1 MSSETSAVNVHGAWS
16 AKRLTLLAMMLAL
29 ISVSSYIAIPLP
41 FSDAKI
47 TAQTM
52 IVNLIGLLIAPQDT
66 ILVMASWL
74 LLGLCGVPVFSGGS
88 AGPGKLLGPSGGY
101 YIGFLVVAFLISLFC
116 RKWKNVAFQ
125 TAFLIVV
132 GIPVIYAFGA
142 GWMKHVTGQPWG
154 AVIVQ
159 SIIPFIPL
167 DIVKCV
173 AAVALGLA
181 LKRTGLFGK

>member
-66 ILVMASWL
+66 ILVMASCL
-74 LLGLCGVPVFSGGS
+74 LLCLCGVPVFSGGS
-88 AGPGKLLGPSGGY
+88 DFWL
-101 YIGFLVVAFLISLFC
+101 
-116 RKWKNVAFQ
+116 
-125 TAFLIVV
+125 
-132 GIPVIYAFGA
+132 
-142 GWMKHVTGQPWG
+142 
-154 AVIVQ
+154 
-159 SIIPFIPL
+159 
-167 DIVKCV
+167 
-173 AAVALGLA
+173 
-181 LKRTGLFGK
+181 

>member
-101 YIGFLVVAFLISLFC
+101 YIGFLVPVLPEMEKCCIPDSVPDCSWYSGDLRIRC
-116 RKWKNVAFQ
+116 RLDETRDR
-125 TAFLIVV
+125 TAV
-132 GIPVIYAFGA
+132 GCSYRAVDNSVYSA
-142 GWMKHVTGQPWG
+142 GH
-154 AVIVQ
+154 
-159 SIIPFIPL
+159 
-167 DIVKCV
+167 
-173 AAVALGLA
+173 
-181 LKRTGLFGK
+181 R

>member
-116 RKWKNVAFQ
+116 RKWKNDCSWYSGDLRIRCRLDETRDR
-125 TAFLIVV
+125 TAV
-132 GIPVIYAFGA
+132 GCSYRAVDNSVYSA
-142 GWMKHVTGQPWG
+142 GH
-154 AVIVQ
+154 
-159 SIIPFIPL
+159 
-167 DIVKCV
+167 
-173 AAVALGLA
+173 
-181 LKRTGLFGK
+181 R

>member
-1 MSSETSAVNVHGAWS
+1 
-16 AKRLTLLAMMLAL
+16 MLFR
-29 ISVSSYIAIPLP
+29 S
-41 FSDAKI
+41 
-47 TAQTM
+47 
-52 IVNLIGLLIAPQDT
+52 
-66 ILVMASWL
+66 
-74 LLGLCGVPVFSGGS
+74 
-88 AGPGKLLGPSGGY
+88 
-101 YIGFLVVAFLISLFC
+101 IGFLVVAFLISLFC

-173 AAVALGLA
+173 AAVALGKA
-181 LKRTGLFGK
+181 LKRTGLFGN

>member
-74 LLGLCGVPVFSGGS
+74 LLGLCGVRYS
-88 AGPGKLLGPSGGY
+88 A
-101 YIGFLVVAFLISLFC
+101 AEAQDRENC
-116 RKWKNVAFQ
+116 
-125 TAFLIVV
+125 
-132 GIPVIYAFGA
+132 
-142 GWMKHVTGQPWG
+142 
-154 AVIVQ
+154 
-159 SIIPFIPL
+159 L
-167 DIVKCV
+167 DR
-173 AAVALGLA
+173 AAVTISDFWL
-181 LKRTGLFGK
+181 

>member
-1 MSSETSAVNVHGAWS
+1 
-16 AKRLTLLAMMLAL
+16 MLAL

-66 ILVMASWL
+66 IFSYGELAAVRLMRRAGIQRRKPGTGKTAWTERRL
-74 LLGLCGVPVFSGGS
+74 LYRISGCSVPDFPVL
-88 AGPGKLLGPSGGY
+88 PEMEKCC
-101 YIGFLVVAFLISLFC
+101 I
-116 RKWKNVAFQ
+116 Q

-173 AAVALGLA
+173 AAVALGKA
-181 LKRTGLFGK
+181 LKRTGLFGN

>member
-16 AKRLTLLAMMLAL
+16 AKRLTLLAMMLAI

-88 AGPGKLLGPSGGY
+88 AGPGN
-101 YIGFLVVAFLISLFC
+101 C
-116 RKWKNVAFQ
+116 
-125 TAFLIVV
+125 
-132 GIPVIYAFGA
+132 
-142 GWMKHVTGQPWG
+142 
-154 AVIVQ
+154 
-159 SIIPFIPL
+159 L
-167 DIVKCV
+167 DR
-173 AAVALGLA
+173 AAVTISDFWLL
-181 LKRTGLFGK
+181 RS

>member
-116 RKWKNVAFQ
+116 RKWKNV
-125 TAFLIVV
+125 VV

-173 AAVALGLA
+173 AAVALGKA
-181 LKRTGLFGK
+181 LKRTGLFGN

>member
-116 RKWKNVAFQ
+116 RKWKKCCIPDSVPDCSWYSGDLRIRCRLDETRDR
-125 TAFLIVV
+125 TAV
-132 GIPVIYAFGA
+132 GGSYRAVDNSVYSA
-142 GWMKHVTGQPWG
+142 GH
-154 AVIVQ
+154 
-159 SIIPFIPL
+159 
-167 DIVKCV
+167 
-173 AAVALGLA
+173 
-181 LKRTGLFGK
+181 R

>member
-1 MSSETSAVNVHGAWS
+1 MEREAAYTFGDDAGSYQCVFVYCDSASVFGCKDHSADDDCQPDRSADCTTGYHFSYGELAAVRLMRRAGIQRRKRTSIRNAV
-16 AKRLTLLAMMLAL
+16 
-29 ISVSSYIAIPLP
+29 
-41 FSDAKI
+41 
-47 TAQTM
+47 
-52 IVNLIGLLIAPQDT
+52 
-66 ILVMASWL
+66 
-74 LLGLCGVPVFSGGS
+74 
-88 AGPGKLLGPSGGY
+88 
-101 YIGFLVVAFLISLFC
+101 
-116 RKWKNVAFQ
+116 WKNVAFQ

-173 AAVALGLA
+173 AAVALGKA
-181 LKRTGLFGK
+181 LKRTGLFGN